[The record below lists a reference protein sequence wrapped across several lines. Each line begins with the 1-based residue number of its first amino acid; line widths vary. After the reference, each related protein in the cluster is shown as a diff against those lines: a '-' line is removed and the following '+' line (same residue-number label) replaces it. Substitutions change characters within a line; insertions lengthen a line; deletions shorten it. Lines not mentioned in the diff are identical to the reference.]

1 MCKIVNIEGEEK
13 DVLTRTLCEKV
24 LDSYQK
30 FSIQLVNTKQ
40 VKNGQVFLMMIF
52 LFNGLFYSIHFFT
65 YYTIKAYQQFKR
77 L

>member
-40 VKNGQVFLMMIF
+40 VKNGQVILMMIF
-52 LFNGLFYSIHFFT
+52 LFNGLF
-65 YYTIKAYQQFKR
+65 
-77 L
+77 

>member
-1 MCKIVNIEGEEK
+1 MNIEGEGK

-52 LFNGLFYSIHFFT
+52 LFNRLF
-65 YYTIKAYQQFKR
+65 
-77 L
+77 